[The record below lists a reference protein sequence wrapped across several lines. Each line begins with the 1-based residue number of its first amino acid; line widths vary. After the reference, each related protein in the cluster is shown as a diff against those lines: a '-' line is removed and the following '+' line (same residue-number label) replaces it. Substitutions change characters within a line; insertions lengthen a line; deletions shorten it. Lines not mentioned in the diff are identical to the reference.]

1 MRKVADNCFLL
12 VAAYSSVS
20 CWVGASASLNFFS
33 PSSIPCPP
41 CCGRGVLTF
50 IQPMLAAVFRAS
62 RRRGVLLS
70 LAYPAYLPTLSAPQD
85 RWWRGAAEAGPGA
98 NGRGFLIALFR
109 STARAYTVNLERGEE
124 MFLPFALQNST
135 ESSSSAGWKEAGFPF
150 LRTPPFPHPILWR
163 RSQNFPWFGASK
175 IRKNPPKKGG
185 KASLLYYRKN
195 NYDNLS
201 Q

>member
-1 MRKVADNCFLL
+1 
-12 VAAYSSVS
+12 
-20 CWVGASASLNFFS
+20 
-33 PSSIPCPP
+33 
-41 CCGRGVLTF
+41 
-50 IQPMLAAVFRAS
+50 MLAAVFRAS

-70 LAYPAYLPTLSAPQD
+70 LAYLPTLSAPQD

-163 RSQNFPWFGASK
+163 RSQNFPWFGG
-175 IRKNPPKKGG
+175 KNKGKPKKGESFPTIV
-185 KASLLYYRKN
+185 KTNMTIFRDEAN
-195 NYDNLS
+195 
-201 Q
+201 